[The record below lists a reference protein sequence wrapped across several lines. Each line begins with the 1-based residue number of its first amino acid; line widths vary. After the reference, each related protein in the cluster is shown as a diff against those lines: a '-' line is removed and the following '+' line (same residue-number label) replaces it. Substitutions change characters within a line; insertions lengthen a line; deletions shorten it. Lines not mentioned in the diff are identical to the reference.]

1 MLESA
6 NSSGGLAR
14 LVRRGCVGGDKAI
27 PLSVGGE
34 GEVRIPESLDRKLL
48 GLLSLDRKF
57 FGLLSEPRRWRS
69 FSLSSVLELCPSWWY
84 TRGYLRAGIGGGTL
98 FC

>member
-1 MLESA
+1 M
-6 NSSGGLAR
+6 
-14 LVRRGCVGGDKAI
+14 GGDNAI

-57 FGLLSEPRRWRS
+57 LGLLSEPRRWRS
-69 FSLSSVLELCPSWWY
+69 FSLSSVFELCPNWWY

-98 FC
+98 FCCGVARLGEGTMGVSSTS